1 MKFIALGPLFS
12 TQSAL
17 GDVAEVIRA
26 VIIIRLGYFALT
38 SAFGPSRSSRDVRIE
53 SVPKRTS
60 PTVAK
65 PSRFA
70 TNMAHRR
77 EAEPP
82 DMLGLDVDAVALP
95 GRRLPLLKALRWN
108 P

>member
-1 MKFIALGPLFS
+1 MLKNTIG
-12 TQSAL
+12 T
-17 GDVAEVIRA
+17 G
-26 VIIIRLGYFALT
+26 RLRSFELRLL
-38 SAFGPSRSSRDVRIE
+38 SVMRSRSSECKFLALLGLRAMSDLSPQ
-53 SVPKRTS
+53 SVSKRTS

-70 TNMAHRR
+70 TNMVHRR

>member
-1 MKFIALGPLFS
+1 MVTDESASSQKPTSGPKSLDCPKMAHRIS
-12 TQSAL
+12 RVGVESN
-17 GDVAEVIRA
+17 IPA
-26 VIIIRLGYFALT
+26 VLEI
-38 SAFGPSRSSRDVRIE
+38 GPDHAT
-53 SVPKRTS
+53 RTVS
-60 PTVAK
+60 N
-65 PSRFA
+65 FA

>member
-1 MKFIALGPLFS
+1 MRQIADAFAEYEKARLVSKLRHARPLLALLGL
-12 TQSAL
+12 
-17 GDVAEVIRA
+17 RA
-26 VIIIRLGYFALT
+26 T
-38 SAFGPSRSSRDVRIE
+38 SELSPQR
-53 SVPKRTS
+53 VPKRTS

>member
-1 MKFIALGPLFS
+1 MAL
-12 TQSAL
+12 L
-17 GDVAEVIRA
+17 GVRA
-26 VIIIRLGYFALT
+26 T
-38 SAFGPSRSSRDVRIE
+38 SELSPQ